1 MFKVFRILGSILA
14 GFALAL
20 LLVIALELFSNVVHP
35 LPADFGHTP
44 EEMCKHVE
52 RYPAWVLAVAAAAWV
67 GTAFVS
73 TWVATRLGGIIAGI
87 ALSLFLIWA
96 VGFNVWMLPYPV
108 WFEVVAVAG
117 IVIACLLALRQPP
130 RKTPAAQPV

>member
-1 MFKVFRILGSILA
+1 MIKIFRILGSILA

-67 GTAFVS
+67 STAFVS

-87 ALSLFLIWA
+87 VLSLFLIWA
-96 VGFNVWMLPYPV
+96 VGFNVWMLPYPI
-108 WFEVVAVAG
+108 WFEVVAVLG
-117 IVIACLLALRQPP
+117 IASSCLVAIRLPNR
-130 RKTPAAQPV
+130 RVAAVSQS